1 MSNLETAV
9 QLKAELDALRPLTV
23 DQEQRIWQK
32 FRFDWNYHSNNIE
45 GNSLTF
51 GETKSLLL
59 HNITAQGKPLK
70 DHIEITG
77 HNEAIN
83 ALLDLTR
90 GDTPLTESF
99 FRSLHTLI
107 LRERYRVDAQTTDGK
122 PTKKWVEVGQ
132 YKTAANHVLTVT
144 GETFRFAEPIDV
156 PDKMQRLLLTVNG
169 LQGRSD
175 AEILVA
181 AAKIHYDFVLI
192 HPFDDGNGRMARLLM
207 NLVLIKFGLPPAI
220 IRTEDKANYFAA
232 LRQADGGQLDAFIEY
247 IALCVCVSL
256 KTMLA
261 GARGESLDEPDEQ
274 DRQIKMLARMIEGR
288 VGKITLSRSKA
299 ALLNCF
305 DESFVPMAQDLVAA
319 AAKFAVMYATV
330 NISVYVEGAH
340 TLAKQSLDEQL
351 ASGRQGILEETSY
364 FVLNIEFQNLVFEGF
379 DHVRHLWQLNAQT
392 NPSTYSVT
400 FDGAASAINK
410 SYGHQITP
418 TEREM
423 IVKRLTDEHIRK
435 VKTETGV
442 NFD

>member
-1 MSNLETAV
+1 
-9 QLKAELDALRPLTV
+9 
-23 DQEQRIWQK
+23 
-32 FRFDWNYHSNNIE
+32 
-45 GNSLTF
+45 
-51 GETKSLLL
+51 
-59 HNITAQGKPLK
+59 
-70 DHIEITG
+70 
-77 HNEAIN
+77 
-83 ALLDLTR
+83 
-90 GDTPLTESF
+90 
-99 FRSLHTLI
+99 
-107 LRERYRVDAQTTDGK
+107 
-122 PTKKWVEVGQ
+122 
-132 YKTAANHVLTVT
+132 
-144 GETFRFAEPIDV
+144 
-156 PDKMQRLLLTVNG
+156 
-169 LQGRSD
+169 
-175 AEILVA
+175 
-181 AAKIHYDFVLI
+181 
-192 HPFDDGNGRMARLLM
+192 
-207 NLVLIKFGLPPAI
+207 
-220 IRTEDKANYFAA
+220 
-232 LRQADGGQLDAFIEY
+232 
-247 IALCVCVSL
+247 
-256 KTMLA
+256 
-261 GARGESLDEPDEQ
+261 
-274 DRQIKMLARMIEGR
+274 MLARMIEGR

-435 VKTETGV
+435 IKTETGV